1 MLHFYKAELVDA
13 ASIAALINS
22 CFRGEASRKGWTTEA
37 DILDG
42 VRTTSSEIA
51 DVIKRKDAF
60 VLVGVLNDEIVATVC
75 CERQVIAGKVTA
87 HFGKISVKP
96 ALQNK
101 GYGKDLIY
109 AAEAMT
115 KREWRVLGFH
125 MSVISLRHELIAFYE
140 RLGYE
145 RTGEF
150 GTFPKNPDLWQ
161 PKVEGLR
168 LQYLVKLINS
178 IATKPA

>member
-13 ASIAALINS
+13 APVAQLINT
-22 CFRGEASRKGWTTEA
+22 CFRGEVSRKGWTTEA

-42 VRTTSSEIA
+42 ARTTTTEISN
-51 DVIKRKDAF
+51 VIKRGDAF
-60 VLVGVLNDEIVATVC
+60 VLLGVLNDEIVAAAC
-75 CERQVIAGKVTA
+75 CEQQMIAGKQTA

-101 GYGKDLIY
+101 GYGKDLVH

-125 MSVISLRHELIAFYE
+125 MSVISIRTELIEFYE

-145 RTGEF
+145 RTGELED
-150 GTFPKNPDLWQ
+150 FPENLDLWQ
-161 PKVEGLR
+161 PKVEGLT
-168 LQYLVKLINS
+168 LEYLVKL
-178 IATKPA
+178 T

>member
-13 ASIAALINS
+13 ASVSQLINT

-42 VRTTSSEIA
+42 ARTTTSEMANI
-51 DVIKRKDAF
+51 IKRADAF
-60 VLVGVLNDEIVATVC
+60 VLLGVLNDEIVAAAC
-75 CERQVIAGKVTA
+75 CEQQKIAGIQTA
-87 HFGKISVKP
+87 HLGKISVKP
-96 ALQNK
+96 TLQNK
-101 GYGKDLIY
+101 GYGKDLIH

-125 MSVISLRHELIAFYE
+125 MSVISLRTELIEFYE

-150 GTFPKNPDLWQ
+150 VEFPHNPDLWQ
-161 PKVEGLR
+161 PKVDGLN
-168 LQYLVKLINS
+168 LQYLVKLVS
-178 IATKPA
+178 TVT

>member
-13 ASIAALINS
+13 ASIAGLINS
-22 CFRGEASRKGWTTEA
+22 CFRGETSQKGWTTEA

-42 VRTTSSEIA
+42 VRTTSREIA

-60 VLVGVLNDEIVATVC
+60 VLVGVLNDEIVAAIC
-75 CERQVIAGKVTA
+75 CEREVIAGKVTA

-115 KREWRVLGFH
+115 KREWRVIGFH

-150 GTFPKNPDLWQ
+150 AKFPEKPDLWQ
-161 PKVEGLR
+161 PKVEGLS
-168 LQYLVKLINS
+168 LQYLVKLVNPLP
-178 IATKPA
+178 TNPT

>member
-1 MLHFYKAELVDA
+1 MLHFYKAEPVDA
-13 ASIAALINS
+13 ASVADLINI

-37 DILDG
+37 DILEG

-51 DVIKRKDAF
+51 NIIRRNDAF
-60 VLVGVLNDEIVATVC
+60 VLIGVLNDEIVAAAC
-75 CERQVIAGKVTA
+75 CERQVIAGKQTA

-96 ALQNK
+96 TLQNK
-101 GYGKDLIY
+101 GHGKDLIY

-115 KREWRVLGFH
+115 TREWRVLGFH
-125 MSVISLRHELIAFYE
+125 MSVISLRHELIEFYE

-150 GTFPKNPDLWQ
+150 AAFPENPDLWQ
-161 PKVEGLR
+161 PKVEGLS
-168 LQYLVKLINS
+168 LQYLVKLIN
-178 IATKPA
+178 PLP

>member
-13 ASIAALINS
+13 ASIADLINN

-42 VRTTSSEIA
+42 VRTTTSEIA
-51 DVIKRKDAF
+51 NVIKRKDAF
-60 VLVGVLNDEIVATVC
+60 VLIGVLNDEIVAAVC
-75 CERQVIAGKVTA
+75 CERQVIAGKQTA

-101 GYGKDLIY
+101 GYGKDLIH
-109 AAEAMT
+109 AAEAIT

-150 GTFPKNPDLWQ
+150 TAFPEAPDLWQ
-161 PKVEGLR
+161 PKVEGLS
-168 LQYLVKLINS
+168 LQYLVKLVNS
-178 IATKPA
+178 NPT

>member
-1 MLHFYKAELVDA
+1 MLHFYKAELTDA
-13 ASIAALINS
+13 AAVAALINH

-42 VRTTSSEIA
+42 KRTTTSEVASI
-51 DVIKRKDAF
+51 IRRGDAF
-60 VLVGVLNDEIVATVC
+60 VLMGVLNDEIVAAAC
-75 CERQVIAGKVTA
+75 CEQQRIAGKQTA

-96 ALQNK
+96 TLQNK
-101 GYGKDLIY
+101 GYGKDLIH

-125 MSVISLRHELIAFYE
+125 MSVISLRTELIEFYE

-150 GTFPKNPDLWQ
+150 GEFPINPELWQ
-161 PKVEGLR
+161 PKVDGLN
-168 LQYLVKLINS
+168 LQYLVKLVDGV
-178 IATKPA
+178 T

>member
-13 ASIAALINS
+13 ASTAALINT

-42 VRTTSSEIA
+42 RRTTTEEIA
-51 DVIKRKDAF
+51 AIIKRGDAF
-60 VLVGVLNDEIVATVC
+60 VLIGVLNDEIVAAAC
-75 CERQVIAGKVTA
+75 CERQVIAGKQTA

-96 ALQNK
+96 TLQNK

-125 MSVISLRHELIAFYE
+125 MSVISLRHELIEFYE

-150 GTFPKNPDLWQ
+150 AEFPVNSALWQ
-161 PKVEGLR
+161 PKVDGLS
-168 LQYLVKLINS
+168 LQYLVKLVG
-178 IATKPA
+178 

>member
-13 ASIAALINS
+13 AAVTQLINT

-42 VRTTSSEIA
+42 VRTTTSEVA
-51 DVIKRKDAF
+51 SVIKRGDAF
-60 VLVGVLNDEIVATVC
+60 VLLGVLNDEIVAAAC
-75 CERQVIAGKVTA
+75 CEQETIAGKKTA

-96 ALQNK
+96 TLQNK
-101 GYGKDLIY
+101 GYGKDLIH
-109 AAEAMT
+109 AAEAMA

-125 MSVISLRHELIAFYE
+125 MSVISLRTELIEFYE

-150 GTFPKNPDLWQ
+150 GEFPSKPDLWQ
-161 PKVEGLR
+161 PKVDGLN
-168 LQYLVKLINS
+168 LQYLVKLVG
-178 IATKPA
+178 AVT